1 MDEIA
6 KIIAGVSPWAAI
18 FLILGKQ
25 AIEVLHDYLKL
36 SLWKQDRI
44 IQRLQVIEGKL
55 GIQPPDELD
64 QPQRPVPKRANI

>member
-25 AIEVLHDYLKL
+25 AIEVLHDYLQL

-44 IQRLQVIEGKL
+44 MQRLSVIESKL
-55 GIQPPDELD
+55 GIKPPDELD
-64 QPQRPVPKRANI
+64 MPQRPIPKRADI